1 VWMRAWRLRWLGL
14 VKDLPQWQLY
24 LWPLPP
30 APAADVA
37 AAVAPAADGAVLED
51 DGAETVEA

>member
-1 VWMRAWRLRWLGL
+1 VA
-14 VKDLPQWQLY
+14 VAKDLPQWQSCPWL
-24 LWPLPP
+24 LPS

-37 AAVAPAADGAVLED
+37 AAVAAAADGAVLED